1 MSVGGGEGRITA
13 VFIAC
18 VVVAVALPVLWLL
31 GFDAALPVA
40 GAFIVVMSP
49 LGMAATLKEHDDA
62 TPGQWWRRV
71 RTRFGELVRSQRG
84 IGARLVL
91 VGEMPLA
98 VLAALWFALGTV
110 LLVGWRRLRRP
121 R

>member
-1 MSVGGGEGRITA
+1 LGDGRRRITA

-31 GFDAALPVA
+31 GFHFALPVA
-40 GAFIVVMSP
+40 AALVVLTSP
-49 LGMAATLKEHDDA
+49 LGVAATLKKHDDA
-62 TPGQWWRRV
+62 TPGEWWRGV
-71 RTRFGELVRSQRG
+71 RTRFEELVRSHRG
-84 IGARLVL
+84 IGARLML

-98 VLAALWFALGTV
+98 VLAALWFAVGTV
-110 LLVGWRRLRRP
+110 LLVGWRRLRRT